1 MAEFIRGTKVKLTNG
16 DSVTIMSTL
25 GEGGQGTV
33 YKVDY
38 NGKQYAL
45 KWYLPNFIKSLKP
58 NYSKFYK
65 NLVDNVQNGSPSQQ
79 SKYSQNRVKY
89 MSKNLVPPPP
99 DFPRLSSKTTKKG
112 NKCPTKSRLMS

>member
-89 MSKNLVPPPP
+89 MSKNLVFPPPP
-99 DFPRLSSKTTKKG
+99 IFPVFLPKQQKKAT
-112 NKCPTKSRLMS
+112 NVQQKAV